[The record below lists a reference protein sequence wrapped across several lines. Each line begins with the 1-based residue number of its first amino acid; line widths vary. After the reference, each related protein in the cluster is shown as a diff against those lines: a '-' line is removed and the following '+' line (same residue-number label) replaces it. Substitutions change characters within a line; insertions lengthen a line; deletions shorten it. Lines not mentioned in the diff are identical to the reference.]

1 MRRFLLSL
9 ACLALTLG
17 ANSCAPREDASRITL
32 WEQMD
37 PAQQRVLHLQ
47 LDRFMAKHPGIRVE
61 TNHFKTEVLRTQY
74 QTAALAGSG
83 PDLVYG
89 PGDQIGP
96 FSIMG
101 LIVPLETV
109 IPADTLALFSPASLA
124 TLDGHVYALADQ
136 VGNHLTLVYNRK
148 YVDHPA
154 LDTKTWLAQLDSLT
168 VDVDGDGKT
177 DRYGVVMNLSEPFWL
192 IPWLGGFGGW
202 VMDESGAP
210 TLDSRAMTHAMRFM
224 RELVRRK
231 VIPESCDYPLA
242 DTLFK
247 QGKAAY
253 AINGPWSWQSYRDA
267 GIDIGLAC
275 IPRVSETGLWPTPM
289 TSPLG
294 YSLNVNVPDVR
305 KEAVLQLLAYLTAA
319 PQIGEVSKDLGA
331 LPSREDVA
339 HWPMI
344 VDDPIL
350 KASWAQLEK
359 GRPMPVVPQ
368 MRIIWDVIRPAYQEV
383 LSGGMRAEDAGPWM
397 QKEALRKIAE
407 MRQ

>member
-1 MRRFLLSL
+1 
-9 ACLALTLG
+9 
-17 ANSCAPREDASRITL
+17 
-32 WEQMD
+32 MD
-37 PAQQRVLHLQ
+37 PAQQRVLHTQ
-47 LDRFMAKHPGIRVE
+47 LDRFMAQHPGIRVE

-109 IPADTLALFSPASLA
+109 VSPDTLALFSPASLA
-124 TLDGHVYALADQ
+124 TLGGHVYALADQ

-148 YVDHPA
+148 FVGHPA
-154 LDTKTWLAQLDSLT
+154 LDTDAWLAQLDSLT
-168 VDVDGDGKT
+168 VDLDGDGKT

-202 VMDESGAP
+202 VMDESGNP
-210 TLDSRAMTHAMRFM
+210 TLDTQAMSEAMRFM

-253 AINGPWSWQSYRDA
+253 SINGPWSWQSYRDA

-275 IPRVSETGLWPTPM
+275 IPRVSATGLWPRPM

-294 YSLNVNVPDVR
+294 YSMNVNVPELR
-305 KEAVLQLLAYLTAA
+305 KDSVLALLSFLTAA
-319 PQIGEVSKDLGA
+319 AQVGEVSRELGA

-339 HWPMI
+339 AWPMI
-344 VDDPIL
+344 VKDPIL
-350 KASWAQLEK
+350 RASWSQLEK

-368 MRIIWDVIRPAYQEV
+368 MRIIWDVIRPAYQQV
-383 LSGGMRAEDAGPWM
+383 LSGGMRAEQAGPWM
-397 QKEALRKIAE
+397 QREALQKIKE
-407 MRQ
+407 MRE